1 MSLINLLKQVPKKVY
16 IYMIAAIA
24 FILTV
29 IILTP
34 IVTHHIEL
42 TKIKNQIEK
51 TQLLIEL
58 NQQQRETCH
67 NNMQLWHDENEAN
80 REILNNLMLQYNE
93 MVGFTTR

>member
-1 MSLINLLKQVPKKVY
+1 MSLINLLKQIPKKVY

-58 NQQQRETCH
+58 NKQQRETCH

>member
-1 MSLINLLKQVPKKVY
+1 MSLINLLKQIPKKVY

-93 MVGFTTR
+93 MVGFTTA

>member
-1 MSLINLLKQVPKKVY
+1 
-16 IYMIAAIA
+16 MIAAIA

-58 NQQQRETCH
+58 NKQQRETCH